1 MYFAECL
8 RSGTPK
14 LKTRKGFTW
23 QAVTELLKL
32 HLPAYV
38 RKVEDPAKDLL
49 LTARDF
55 LY

>member
-1 MYFAECL
+1 MYFAECF

-38 RKVEDPAKDLL
+38 RKVEEPAKDLL